1 VLISTSEDKSSCV
14 EGVARGR
21 GWGRERERE
30 GGSGQRFDDSIFAEC
45 ENVQDDLI
53 SGPADWHREHG
64 TISTPAAQKWRE
76 SD

>member
-1 VLISTSEDKSSCV
+1 MLISTFEDSC
-14 EGVARGR
+14 RGR
-21 GWGRERERE
+21 RERERERE
-30 GGSGQRFDDSIFAEC
+30 GGREEESGQRFAVSIFAEC

-64 TISTPAAQKWRE
+64 TITSPTAQNRRD

>member
-1 VLISTSEDKSSCV
+1 LCGGGGGAG
-14 EGVARGR
+14 EGVGKRER
-21 GWGRERERE
+21 ERERERE
-30 GGSGQRFDDSIFAEC
+30 GGSGQRFAVSIFAEF